1 LSFFRPARIQ
11 VTNPGRARI
20 LAAME
25 GEPNSGFFA
34 VSRGPEGGEMV
45 LLSNSLWWLWIQPE
59 GRHGGSQNA
68 RLIENLLAPREQR
81 LHDSPK

>member
-1 LSFFRPARIQ
+1 LTFAS
-11 VTNPGRARI
+11 RARI

-25 GEPNSGFFA
+25 GEPNSGFLA

-68 RLIENLLAPREQR
+68 RLFENLLAPREQR
-81 LHDSPK
+81 SEDPPK